1 MLNDAKRELR
11 FLAVYIHNP
20 DTSDCDLFCQNTL
33 SNPEI
38 VRYINNNFLF
48 WACSS
53 KSEEGRR
60 TMKAVWPTRF
70 PFMALLVLKENRY
83 NLGNN
88 WAAHGNQTKWIFR
101 MTIVGRLEGNS
112 EPDLLLQRLR
122 TIVNEF
128 EMNLIQARADRFEQ
142 SINR

>member
-1 MLNDAKRELR
+1 VLNDAKRELR
-11 FLAVYIHNP
+11 FLAVYIHDP
-20 DTSDCDLFCQNTL
+20 DMSDCDLFCQNTL

-60 TMKAVWPTRF
+60 TMKAVWPSRF

-83 NLGNN
+83 NL
-88 WAAHGNQTKWIFR
+88 Q
-101 MTIVGRLEGNS
+101 
-112 EPDLLLQRLR
+112 
-122 TIVNEF
+122 
-128 EMNLIQARADRFEQ
+128 
-142 SINR
+142 